1 MLGKPK
7 YKVGDTVS
15 FYMEPRSP
23 FSEKTLIIGKVFIVD
38 AYGTFEQ
45 NKEPS
50 YDIMDE
56 EHNILFKHVVESSLL
71 KEKMNKNS
79 Q

>member
-7 YKVGDTVS
+7 YKENDTVS

-50 YDIMDE
+50 YDIMDK
-56 EHNILFKHVVESSLL
+56 EHNILFKHVRESCLI
-71 KEKMNKNS
+71 EEEIENG
-79 Q
+79 QA